1 MKGVMMMFSDDQLS
15 REKTVKLLNAVKAYK
30 SMPGPLMPSLQEAQS
45 IFGCV
50 PLSIQK
56 LISDELD
63 ESIAKVNGV
72 VTFYSQFSLTPKGE
86 NTISVCMGTACYV
99 KGSQGI
105 LDAFEDVLGI
115 KNGQTTKDGKY
126 TLEATRC
133 IGACGLAPVYCSN
146 GDVCGRAN
154 VQKAKSML
162 QHGRSEDD
170 E

>member
-1 MKGVMMMFSDDQLS
+1 MMTSNDRDY
-15 REKTVKLLNAVKAYK
+15 REKTVRLLSAIEHFKGF
-30 SMPGPLMPSLQEAQS
+30 PGPLMPSLQEAQTL
-45 IFGCV
+45 FGCV
-50 PLSIQK
+50 PLNIQK
-56 LISDELD
+56 IVANELH

-115 KNGQTTKDGKY
+115 KNGETTKDGKY

-146 GDVCGRAN
+146 GEVCGRAN

-162 QHGRSEDD
+162 QHGRSD
-170 E
+170 EHDQ